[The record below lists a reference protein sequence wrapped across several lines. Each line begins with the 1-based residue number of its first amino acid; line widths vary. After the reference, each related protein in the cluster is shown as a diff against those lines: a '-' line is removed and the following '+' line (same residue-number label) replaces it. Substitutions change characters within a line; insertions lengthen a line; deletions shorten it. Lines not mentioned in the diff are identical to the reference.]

1 MRWLVVGSLWPAVGI
16 SEDGVTE
23 ARGQKSETTS
33 QRILDRIN
41 RIIIRY
47 KVNGV
52 RYKVALSS

>member
-1 MRWLVVGSLWPAVGI
+1 MVVGSLWPAVGI